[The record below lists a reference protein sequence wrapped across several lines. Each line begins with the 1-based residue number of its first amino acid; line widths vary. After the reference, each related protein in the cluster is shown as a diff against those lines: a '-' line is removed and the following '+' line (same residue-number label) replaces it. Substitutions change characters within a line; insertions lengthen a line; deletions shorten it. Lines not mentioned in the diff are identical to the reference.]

1 MVIWYQL
8 LVKTLLL
15 GTLFLIAISSNA
27 ALNDCPAGTKYFC
40 RPANH
45 FINPHI
51 NIEQF
56 YSIPAQIISLYS
68 KDLAEAQFL
77 LDLDWTSP
85 YFGAG
90 ISLKDGNTTLMILGG
105 TTRIEGLTKDAY
117 AALVCHE
124 IGHILGGAPLQ
135 ELKGSQNLSKE
146 GQADFFAAS
155 ECLPRYFSHLGVQ
168 FDDLAT
174 RVEAAGWHMFK
185 SMMPFSTSTMS
196 QSLLREGVELPPV
209 SRTTDSYPS
218 LQCRYETFRSPSKR
232 SSCWFAQ

>member
-1 MVIWYQL
+1 M
-8 LVKTLLL
+8 KSFLL
-15 GTLFLIAISSNA
+15 GTLFLVAISSSVARNE
-27 ALNDCPAGTKYFC
+27 CPVDAKYFC

-45 FINPHI
+45 LINPHI

-56 YSIPAQIISLYS
+56 YSIPTQIVSLYS

-77 LDLDWTSP
+77 LDLDWASP

-105 TTRIEGLTKDAY
+105 TTRIVGFTEDAY

-135 ELKGSQNLSKE
+135 ELKGSQNFSKE

-168 FDDLAT
+168 FDEIAA
-174 RVEAAGWHMFK
+174 RVEGAGWNMFK
-185 SMMPFSTSTMS
+185 SMMPFSTSTMNQALS
-196 QSLLREGVELPPV
+196 RDNVELPPV

-232 SSCWFAQ
+232 SSCWFVE